1 MRKKKVAIVLLCA
14 LVLVMLGTVLLCAA
28 EAAFPLRPS
37 FADLAARV
45 GVLLDALIV
54 TAAAGIALL
63 ALLSYLSF
71 RKER

>member
-1 MRKKKVAIVLLCA
+1 
-14 LVLVMLGTVLLCAA
+14 
-28 EAAFPLRPS
+28 
-37 FADLAARV
+37 V